1 MKADRNDHTGDS
13 ISRLQKKLRRI
24 VITVFAGL
32 FLSTSLTGCV
42 PAVSMTITLYQELL
56 KQKELY
62 EQGVREMLGY
72 IIGMEEEELS
82 IESLM
87 MPGLPVP
94 GGQYLVEVC
103 PPYQT
108 VHYSENLEFEPYKM
122 NGKEYDHGFC
132 LDTNIWATGE
142 ADYNLDGK
150 YSVLEFD
157 VGHKD
162 GADQNGSTF
171 YFYLDGELKM
181 KVPVTG
187 NMMAEH
193 KKLALNQAKQM
204 IIKADSYSGNYALAN
219 VTIR

>member
-82 IESLM
+82 IE
-87 MPGLPVP
+87 
-94 GGQYLVEVC
+94 
-103 PPYQT
+103 
-108 VHYSENLEFEPYKM
+108 
-122 NGKEYDHGFC
+122 
-132 LDTNIWATGE
+132 
-142 ADYNLDGK
+142 
-150 YSVLEFD
+150 
-157 VGHKD
+157 
-162 GADQNGSTF
+162 TF
-171 YFYLDGELKM
+171 YQHL
-181 KVPVTG
+181 T
-187 NMMAEH
+187 
-193 KKLALNQAKQM
+193 
-204 IIKADSYSGNYALAN
+204 
-219 VTIR
+219 